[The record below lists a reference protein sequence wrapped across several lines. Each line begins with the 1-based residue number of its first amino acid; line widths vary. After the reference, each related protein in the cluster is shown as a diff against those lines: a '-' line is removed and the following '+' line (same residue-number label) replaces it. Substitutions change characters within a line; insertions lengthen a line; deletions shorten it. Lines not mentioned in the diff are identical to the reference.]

1 MITLH
6 NPSSNKKNP
15 TDWCMKSSVWPIPL
29 GIENIGSVESFGRFR
44 FHVMAT
50 FPQWHYNRQK
60 KEPQWFSTIFGTSKN
75 SSDVIRANMRCVT
88 RGKKNNQSIFGSSVG
103 LSHSFLSCPLRH
115 FAFEIVM
122 DRFWIYTTMMSN
134 KFPSDCDG
142 NPTDQNIDTSL
153 ELQT

>member
-1 MITLH
+1 MHEKFSLTNTNGNWEHWVSRVFWEIQVSCYGYFPTMTLQQ
-6 NPSSNKKNP
+6 
-15 TDWCMKSSVWPIPL
+15 
-29 GIENIGSVESFGRFR
+29 
-44 FHVMAT
+44 A
-50 FPQWHYNRQK
+50 K

-88 RGKKNNQSIFGSSVG
+88 PGKNNQSIFGSSVG

-153 ELQT
+153 ELEIYIKCQGENMV